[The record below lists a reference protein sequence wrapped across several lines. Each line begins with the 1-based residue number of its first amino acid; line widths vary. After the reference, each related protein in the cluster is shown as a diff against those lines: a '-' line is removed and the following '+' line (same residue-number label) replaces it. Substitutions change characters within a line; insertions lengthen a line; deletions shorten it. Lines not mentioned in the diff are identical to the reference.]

1 MCSRLARALNSGSEH
16 FLPFSAHDEH
26 GSGHLLFLVCEHFLG
41 ISMVENGGGG
51 ADSLP
56 VASCA
61 DTARTLA
68 LCPSLPWTHWTPI
81 GRQIELYGGL
91 EPWYTS
97 VEEIVV

>member
-1 MCSRLARALNSGSEH
+1 MCSRLARALNSGLEH

-41 ISMVENGGGG
+41 VSMVENGGGG

-68 LCPSLPWTHWTPI
+68 LCESSF
-81 GRQIELYGGL
+81 Q
-91 EPWYTS
+91 PWYTS
-97 VEEIVV
+97 VEENVV